1 MKIEFDEFPQDFARR
16 YRDAGYWRGE
26 TLGRLLREWAALPQ
40 PRTAIVEGGRRW
52 SYAELDTEADGLA
65 AGFQALGIGPGDP
78 VVVQLPNTAAFAV
91 VSIALFRLG
100 APPVFALPNHRRND
114 ITYLCE
120 ASEAV
125 AYVIPDVHQGF
136 DYRSLAADVVG
147 SVKTIKHVL
156 VHGDPGDFTALRDI
170 AAEPRPLAG
179 PAPGDVA
186 LFLLSGGT
194 TGPPKLIP
202 RTHDDYA
209 YQLRATAEGL
219 CHGQDST
226 YLAVIPVAHNAALGC
241 PGLLGT
247 LRAGGKVVLPASPTP
262 DDCFDLIESEAVTLT
277 TLMPPLV
284 LLWLESAEFYDVDFS
299 RLLIQ
304 VGSAR
309 FAPEVARRIYTE
321 LGASLTHWFGMAEG
335 LLTFTRPD
343 DPQDVI
349 IHTQGRP
356 LCPDD
361 EIRVIDEQ
369 DRDVRPGEIG
379 ELITRGPYTLRGYY
393 RVPEHNAKAFTPE
406 GFLRTGDLVR
416 LTPDGNMVV
425 EGRIKDVINRGGEK
439 VSAGEVED
447 LLITHPAVRE
457 VAVVAMPDKVLGER
471 ACAWVVPR
479 GEAPRLEELRSFL
492 RSQGL
497 ADYKLPDRLE
507 LTDSFPHTK
516 VGKVNKA
523 ELRELAASL
532 TKRPMRPHGRAVS
545 QSSELPVPDPLGSGL
560 IVVPSRD
567 NIIGPAFL
575 IRQATRRCA
584 SQKA

>member
-1 MKIEFDEFPQDFARR
+1 MIDFDRFPEEFARR
-16 YRDAGYWRGE
+16 YREAGYWRGE
-26 TLGRLLREWAALPQ
+26 TLGGLLREWATLPE
-40 PRTAIVEGGRRW
+40 PRTAIVESGRRW
-52 SYAELDTEADGLA
+52 SYTELDAKADRLA
-65 AGFQALGIGPGDP
+65 AGFRAVGIGPGNP

-100 APPVFALPNHRRND
+100 APPVFALPNHRRNE
-114 ITYLCE
+114 ISYLCE
-120 ASEAV
+120 AAEAV

-136 DYRSLAADVVG
+136 DYRTLAADVVR
-147 SVKTIKHVL
+147 SAKTVEHVL
-156 VHGDPGDFTALRDI
+156 VHGDPGAFTALRDI
-170 AAEPRPLAG
+170 EAEPHPLPG
-179 PAPGDVA
+179 PAPEDVA
-186 LFLLSGGT
+186 FFLLSGGT
-194 TGPPKLIP
+194 TGLPKLIP

-209 YQLRATAEGL
+209 YQLRATADGL
-219 CHGQDST
+219 RHSEDGT
-226 YLAVIPVAHNAALGC
+226 YLAALPVAHNAALGC

-247 LRAGGKVVLPASPTP
+247 LRAGGKVVLSASPSP
-262 DDCFDLIESEAVTLT
+262 DDCFDLIGSEAVTLT

-284 LLWLESAEFYDVDFS
+284 LLWLESAEFYDVDCS

-309 FAPEVARRIYTE
+309 FAPEIARRVYTG

-335 LLTFTRPD
+335 LLTFTRLD
-343 DPQDVI
+343 DPRNVI

-356 LCPDD
+356 LCADD
-361 EIRVIDEQ
+361 EIRVVDDQ

-393 RVPEHNAKAFTPE
+393 RVPEYNAKAFTPE

-416 LTPDGNMVV
+416 LTKDGNMVV

-447 LLITHPAVRE
+447 LLITHPSVRE
-457 VAVVAMPDKVLGER
+457 VAVVAMPDEVVGER
-471 ACAWVVPR
+471 TCAWVVPC
-479 GEAPRLEELRSFL
+479 GESPSLEELRSFL

-507 LTDSFPHTK
+507 LTASFPHTK

-523 ELRELAASL
+523 ELRALVAARL
-532 TKRPMRPHGRAVS
+532 KGR
-545 QSSELPVPDPLGSGL
+545 
-560 IVVPSRD
+560 
-567 NIIGPAFL
+567 
-575 IRQATRRCA
+575 
-584 SQKA
+584 

>member
-1 MKIEFDEFPQDFARR
+1 MIDFDRFPEEFARR
-16 YRDAGYWRGE
+16 YREAGYWCGE
-26 TLGRLLREWAALPQ
+26 TLGGLLREWAALPE
-40 PRTAIVEGGRRW
+40 PRTAIVEDGRRW
-52 SYAELDTEADGLA
+52 SYAELDAKADRLA
-65 AGFQALGIGPGDP
+65 AGLHALGIEPGSP

-100 APPVFALPNHRRND
+100 VPPVFALPNHRRNEV
-114 ITYLCE
+114 TYLCE

-125 AYVIPDVHQGF
+125 AYIIPDVHQGF
-136 DYRSLAADVVG
+136 DYRTLAADVMR
-147 SVKTIKHVL
+147 SVKTIEHVL
-156 VHGDPGDFTALRDI
+156 VHGDPGEFAALGEIEAD
-170 AAEPRPLAG
+170 PRPLPG
-179 PAPGDVA
+179 PTPEDVA
-186 LFLLSGGT
+186 FFLLSGGT
-194 TGPPKLIP
+194 TGLPKLIP

-219 CHGQDST
+219 RQDRDST
-226 YLAVIPVAHNAALGC
+226 YLAALPVAHNAALGC

-247 LRAGGKVVLPASPTP
+247 LRAGGKVVLPASPSP

-284 LLWLESAEFYDVDFS
+284 LLWLESAGFYDVDFS

-309 FAPEVARRIYTE
+309 FAPEIARRIYTD

-335 LLTFTRPD
+335 LLTYTRLD
-343 DPQDVI
+343 DPRDVI

-361 EIRVIDEQ
+361 EIRVVDEQ
-369 DRDVRPGEIG
+369 DRDVPPGEIG

-416 LTPDGNMVV
+416 LTRDGNMVV

-447 LLITHPAVRE
+447 LLITHPSVRE
-457 VAVVAMPDKVLGER
+457 VAVVAMPDELLGER
-471 ACAWVVPR
+471 TCAWVVPR
-479 GEAPRLEELRSFL
+479 GQAPGLEELRSFL

-507 LTDSFPHTK
+507 LTDGFPHTK

-523 ELRELAASL
+523 ELREL
-532 TKRPMRPHGRAVS
+532 
-545 QSSELPVPDPLGSGL
+545 
-560 IVVPSRD
+560 VVARLK
-567 NIIGPAFL
+567 GP
-575 IRQATRRCA
+575 
-584 SQKA
+584 